1 MDLLKER
8 SSIKG
13 LQKSD
18 VLFGELGHD
27 AFDCGE
33 GFDLVRDFDRIE
45 YTVSSN
51 CAVLG

>member
-18 VLFGELGHD
+18 VLFGGLGHD
-27 AFDCGE
+27 TFDCGD
-33 GFDLVRDFDRIE
+33 GVDLVRDFDRIE
-45 YTVSSN
+45 DTASSN
-51 CAVLG
+51 CAGLG